1 MSVPIL
7 EKTPSDVTFVRKGTS
22 KIIVIEPPLQ
32 FYLSRTWYSYF
43 RPTVI
48 CKFLCEEC
56 IKFFINT
63 NDLRIHKES
72 VHQHLFDE
80 CNSKVPQIRDLN
92 KHIES
97 VHKE

>member
-1 MSVPIL
+1 MGL
-7 EKTPSDVTFVRKGTS
+7 ENFHPH
-22 KIIVIEPPLQ
+22 
-32 FYLSRTWYSYF
+32 FYLSRTWYSF
-43 RPTVI
+43 FIPTVI
-48 CKFLCEEC
+48 HKYFCEEC
-56 IKFFINT
+56 NKCFTNT

-80 CNSKVPQIRDLN
+80 CNTKAPQIRDLN